1 MDEIEY
7 KLKTNNSVLIVNAID
22 KLISTIKSKY
32 QPAEKQK
39 FALENEELKFLREKC
54 SSENT
59 LVSLT
64 AYQGLLALVE
74 FGVLEIGHTMSTVIT
89 LLPTAH
95 NYSAT
100 ISTMAGLL
108 ILDLRSRLIPGQ
120 PYKCQFSLRSPVHP
134 LISVLEKNKDA
145 EDDVLAQMHA
155 LCTHPDYKISS
166 NSLELL
172 RSVFFWLMCNP
183 QQKSASI
190 RPWQMLLS
198 LPQTTAQTS
207 ILLDCISCQQICNP
221 ALLERAFAAYSAVT
235 DTFIYQQRRDYV
247 MALLPFLARISNE
260 MLKNG
265 RDPRACYSL
274 IERCFALEAPVLRT
288 VAGFTV
294 LLLADN
300 LTQSSALYLH
310 ELFNLCL
317 NIISK
322 YEYSALSLNAFAAL
336 SLQWLHLP
344 SYLTT
349 NALKVASSILD
360 IYRDTNKEDSGLYM
374 PNLKANKIFQTLLY
388 TDGHLY
394 KMFKVIE
401 TWERLRDDPE
411 KLIQWFNQLIK
422 SNHNLKIDILPFFV
436 GIIFEK
442 RKEEF
447 DAVMLMAVGVI
458 IELVN
463 VKKDLSVTVLPIL
476 MYIIANDPRPSV
488 KLECLKGLPLMA
500 MSKENVPPIVNVL
513 NKLKTN
519 KSVPT
524 SVVIMLYTILAET
537 QEENPTH
544 CRASSHGLELVSVIS
559 SILNK
564 CTDRSGAAATSMA
577 LCALAALW
585 RGAALAPPGTW
596 RALEPRLARDS
607 RPLVQISLCKL
618 LEEIPALRVSSPEY
632 ERLVSDASRWLW
644 RRLAEAQHPDLAD
657 AACDALAA
665 FKLEDFKLADIPEIY
680 RSTVRL
686 PASHCKTPADAAR
699 KPEDVLEYI
708 PCEVWSEV
716 FRCSSECAVR
726 GAGRVASALVGAE
739 VRAYRGGLYNTE
751 GRGEP
756 HSYAHLLPSSVLRGL
771 MECFRKQVT
780 SPSFEYSDTV
790 LLAILETLT
799 VEYSKPLP
807 PLDLCFL
814 HEALHRGPA
823 WRDLCFKLAAR
834 QTPVSPSARRLFEN
848 FLLLVQP
855 GKCSEADI
863 MIVFKNLS
871 ILCRGMPPNTLRG
884 PIERCL
890 GDSFSNMCKTAG
902 KGEEPLFVRLLWCMR
917 DALACDKIH
926 DANRTLL
933 SQIIETYFNVI
944 PDNGMA
950 WHAYLE
956 CCGHLSSNYLER
968 MTSPSGWW
976 EVSADALVRSCRV
989 RTVLAAIADCRTPLT
1004 WLNDVIDSCAQCI
1017 SVQEYTLQCMV
1028 NALQLAPPDAETT
1041 KDWLLQLMARSQIAF
1056 IETEDESAKLYLFDV
1071 FMLSV
1076 IMLSGV
1082 WTLEPEVGQVTGS
1095 RAVRRALLPAALAAL
1110 LSRDQWRSCSLQ
1122 ILEWVSHTRTATNDV
1137 AMAQCCQRA
1146 LLALRHTENF
1156 ASHKIWMRL

>member
-32 QPAEKQK
+32 QPAERQK
-39 FALENEELKFLREKC
+39 FVLENEELKFLREKC

-89 LLPTAH
+89 LLSTAH

-120 PYKCQFSLRSPVHP
+120 PYKCQFSLKSPQHP
-134 LISVLEKNKDA
+134 LISVLEKNKEA

-155 LCTHPDYKISS
+155 LCTHPEYKISS

-172 RSVFFWLMCNP
+172 HSVFFWLLCNP
-183 QQKSASI
+183 QRQSASI

-198 LPQTTAQTS
+198 LPQTTAQS
-207 ILLDCISCQQICNP
+207 ALLLHCVSCQQMCNP
-221 ALLERAFAAYSAVT
+221 AMLERAFAAYSAVT

-247 MALLPFLARISNE
+247 MALLPLLARISNE
-260 MLKNG
+260 MLKHG

-274 IERCFALEAPVLRT
+274 IERCFALEAPELRT

-360 IYRDTNKEDSGLYM
+360 IYQSGNKEDSGLYM

-401 TWERLRDDPE
+401 TWERVRDDPK
-411 KLIQWFNQLIK
+411 KLIQWFELLIK
-422 SNHNLKIDILPFFV
+422 SNNNLKIDILPFFV
-436 GIIFEK
+436 GLIFEK

-447 DAVMLMAVGVI
+447 DDVMLKAIRVI
-458 IELVN
+458 IELVD
-463 VKKDLSVTVLPIL
+463 VKKDLSVAVLPIL
-476 MYIIANDPRPSV
+476 MYVIANDPRPHV
-488 KLECLKGLPLMA
+488 KLECLRGLPLMA
-500 MSKENVPPIVNVL
+500 KTKENVPTIVNIL

-519 KSVPT
+519 KGVPT
-524 SVVIMLYTILAET
+524 SVLIMLYTSLAET
-537 QEENPTH
+537 QVRCFPYLQELL
-544 CRASSHGLELVSVIS
+544 LEQRSGRPVSS
-559 SILNK
+559 SILNR
-564 CTDRSGAAATSMA
+564 CTDRGGAAATS
-577 LCALAALW
+577 LSLSALAALW

-607 RPLVQISLCKL
+607 RTQVQISLCKL
-618 LEEIPALRVSSPEY
+618 LGEIPALRVSSPEY
-632 ERLVSDASRWLW
+632 DRLVSEAARWLW
-644 RRLAEAQHPDLAD
+644 RHLAEAQHPALAE
-657 AACDALAA
+657 AACDALAT
-665 FKLEDFKLADIPEIY
+665 FKLEDFKLADVPEIY

-686 PASHCKTPADAAR
+686 PASYCKTPADAAR
-699 KPEDVLEYI
+699 KPEEVLDYI
-708 PCEVWSEV
+708 PCEVWGEV
-716 FRCSSECAVR
+716 FRCSSV
-726 GAGRVASALVGAE
+726 GALVGVGRLARALVGAE

-756 HSYAHLLPSSVLRGL
+756 HSYTHLVPGSVLRGL
-771 MECFRKQVT
+771 MDCFRKQVT

-799 VEYSKPLP
+799 LEYPKPLP
-807 PLDLCFL
+807 PIDLCFV

-823 WRDLCFKLAAR
+823 WRALCLKLAAR
-834 QTPVSPSARRLFEN
+834 QAPVSPSARRLLDN
-848 FLLLVQP
+848 FLLAVQP
-855 GKCSEADI
+855 GKCHEADI
-863 MIVFKNLS
+863 MLVFENLH
-871 ILCRGMPPNTLRG
+871 ILCRGMPPNALRG

-890 GDSFSNMCKTAG
+890 GDSFSSLPKTVRE
-902 KGEEPLFVRLLWCMR
+902 GEEPLFIQQLRYMR
-917 DALACDKIH
+917 EALACDRIH

-944 PDNGMA
+944 PEDSVS
-950 WHAYLE
+950 WDAYLE
-956 CCGHLSSNYLER
+956 CCELLSSKYLER

-976 EVSADALVRSCRV
+976 EVSAGALVRACRV
-989 RTVLAAIADCRTPLT
+989 RAALAAAADCRAPLL
-1004 WLNDVIDSCAQCI
+1004 WLNEIIDACAQLI
-1017 SVQEYTLQCMV
+1017 SVQEYSLLCMLP
-1028 NALQLAPPDAETT
+1028 ALQAAPPDAETT
-1041 KDWLLQLMARSQIAF
+1041 KDWLLQLMARTQVAF
-1056 IETEDESAKLYLFDV
+1056 KE
-1071 FMLSV
+1071 
-1076 IMLSGV
+1076 
-1082 WTLEPEVGQVTGS
+1082 
-1095 RAVRRALLPAALAAL
+1095 
-1110 LSRDQWRSCSLQ
+1110 
-1122 ILEWVSHTRTATNDV
+1122 
-1137 AMAQCCQRA
+1137 
-1146 LLALRHTENF
+1146 
-1156 ASHKIWMRL
+1156 